1 MHVVGIFSEI
11 YRKFFV
17 VIFSTA
23 YLPPISFFVYATLAK
38 EIRIEACEN
47 FIKQTYRNRCCI
59 YSANGKLNLSIP
71 LDHCRRAQ
79 LPLKDVKIN
88 YAAPWNQIH
97 WRAITAA
104 YNKSAYFLYYR
115 DDFEKF
121 FTVKYSWLLDFNYE
135 LLTVCL
141 KQLRLNKEITY
152 TESFQNSYDNGDL
165 RSIINPRNEPD
176 FCFVPYTQVFDVKS
190 GFISDLSIIDL
201 LFNCVPDSIDYLKHT
216 ALTQKTH

>member
-1 MHVVGIFSEI
+1 MSVVRKFSEI
-11 YRKFFV
+11 YRKFFI

-23 YLPPISFFVYATLAK
+23 YLPPITFFVYASRAK

-47 FIKQTYRNRCCI
+47 FIKQTYRNRCYI
-59 YSANGKLNLSIP
+59 YSANGKLSLSIP
-71 LDHCRRAQ
+71 LDHCRKPQ
-79 LPLKDVKIN
+79 LPLKEVKIS
-88 YAAPWNQIH
+88 YATPWNLIH

-121 FTVKYSWLLDFNYE
+121 FTLKYSWLIDYNHE

-152 TESFQNSYDNGDL
+152 TESFHSTYDSGDL
-165 RSIINPRNEPD
+165 RAKINPRNEPE
-176 FCFVPYTQVFDVKS
+176 FCFVPYTQVFDTKN
-190 GFISDLSIIDL
+190 GFISNLSIIDL
-201 LFNCVPDSIDYLKHT
+201 LFNCGPDSLEYLEQT
-216 ALTQKTH
+216 ASTP